1 MELFIS
7 PNKITLIK
15 LSKFV
20 AIIIEKF
27 SAKIV
32 LPNDGTKLCS
42 NLYELNYISTVS
54 KGQFAVIFILLD
66 FP

>member
-7 PNKITLIK
+7 PNKITFIK

-20 AIIIEKF
+20 AIIFEKF
-27 SAKIV
+27 SAQTV

-42 NLYELNYISTVS
+42 LLYETKLYIHC
-54 KGQFAVIFILLD
+54 
-66 FP
+66 